1 MQPSEAAERFFR
13 DAGIESGSLLLA
25 LSGGVDSTALALILH
40 DLAPALHFKLAA
52 AHVNHHLRGDE
63 SDGDEHFV
71 RDLCDRFEIP
81 LEVVDGPLD
90 PKAVRARGVE
100 AAARETRYRI
110 LRDVRER
117 RGSDFIVTAHQ
128 RDDQIETLLFRLF
141 TGRGVHRLGGIV
153 PRTADLLRPLLG
165 VPRSALRDYL
175 AERGITAREDSS
187 NADTRF
193 VRNLIRHELLP
204 LARRI
209 NPAVDEAIAA
219 TADDA
224 RATAA
229 ALRHL
234 AKHEAAAWVKE
245 EATSARFASS
255 ARPDDAIVRRVL
267 LRHAIARLDPA
278 GAREVSASDL
288 ARIDEAMPDL
298 RRTHVT
304 AILEMFRDGNEV
316 VLELRNQRPAA
327 VPFSLLIEPGTTV
340 EIAQLGRAVTLRQ
353 LPSAAPLT
361 NESRSR
367 QVFQLPPGSGRHF
380 SLRNRRPGDRFVPL
394 GSTSEKKLKDFLI
407 DRKIPVEVRDRLPL
421 LVCDDRIVWVGGVE
435 VSELFKVTDR
445 SQPMF
450 EVRLD

>member
-1 MQPSEAAERFFR
+1 MQPSEAAELFFR
-13 DAGIESGSLLLA
+13 DAGIESSSLLLA
-25 LSGGVDSTALALILH
+25 LSGGVDSTALVLILH
-40 DLAPALHFKLAA
+40 DLGTRFELSA

-63 SDGDEHFV
+63 SDEDERFV
-71 RDLCDRFEIP
+71 RDLCARLDIP

-90 PKAVRARGVE
+90 PQAVRDRGVE

-110 LRDVRER
+110 LRGVRER
-117 RGSDFIVTAHQ
+117 RGADFIVTAHQ
-128 RDDQIETLLFRLF
+128 RDDQVETLLFRLF

-175 AERGITAREDSS
+175 ASHGITAREDSS

-245 EATSARFASS
+245 DATSARFASS
-255 ARPDDAIVRRVL
+255 ARPDDAIVRRIL
-267 LRHAIARLDPA
+267 LRHQIARLDPS
-278 GAREVSASDL
+278 GAREVSALDL
-288 ARIDEAMPDL
+288 ARIDASMPEV
-298 RRTHVT
+298 RRQHIT
-304 AILEMFRDGNEV
+304 ARLEMVRDGGDAVLV
-316 VLELRNQRPAA
+316 VRGDDRADLA
-327 VPFSLLIEPGTTV
+327 PFSIAIEPGTTV
-340 EIAQLGRAVTLRQ
+340 SIAPLGRTVTLRQ
-353 LPSAAPLT
+353 LPSAAQFT
-361 NESRSR
+361 DESHTR
-367 QVFQLPPGSGRHF
+367 QLFQLPPGCGCRF
-380 SLRNRRPGDRFVPL
+380 QLRNRRPGDRFAPL

-435 VSELFKVTDR
+435 VSEQFKVIDR

-450 EVRLD
+450 EIRLD